1 MNVRARFY
9 QRYGFS
15 GIIGVMDCNLLGRNH
30 PEHPEHVY
38 VNRNHYHSLNV
49 QLICDDKLTIL
60 NVNACLSWNDAFIWQ
75 TLNVNIALQN
85 LHAVSHIFF
94 LLRRFRVSSSSM
106 VINSSRGL

>member
-1 MNVRARFY
+1 MEERVNVRARFY

-60 NVNACLSWNDAFIWQ
+60 NVNAAYPGMMPLFGR
-75 TLNVNIALQN
+75 L
-85 LHAVSHIFF
+85 
-94 LLRRFRVSSSSM
+94 
-106 VINSSRGL
+106 